1 MLRNYNII
9 YKVTKLIPKT
19 AAAAKKIINNNLLE
33 ITNTATGT
41 NRSNQAKGEI
51 TSLVH

>member
-19 AAAAKKIINNNLLE
+19 AAAKKIKNNNLLE
-33 ITNTATGT
+33 IRNTATGT